1 MLQRIN
7 LVPGFS
13 ATDHLR
19 RLMPLLLTVTLLL
32 IAAVLAGEHWWLQR
46 RNALLAKEII
56 TLETAAGQSEELQGS
71 IQQLNA
77 QVETLRNEVA
87 LTADQADRLAG
98 HLVMKPDF
106 ANILAEIGQVMPSSL
121 RADKITINRDSGS
134 IEGLALHYPDLPQ
147 LADKLRRGNHFTSV
161 LIKEI
166 DRSGEATDSP
176 FRFAITF
183 QLQSDKRPAMRLQT
197 KS

>member
-32 IAAVLAGEHWWLQR
+32 IAAVLAGEHWWLQK
-46 RNALLAKEII
+46 RNALLVKEITI
-56 TLETAAGQSEELQGS
+56 LETAAGQSEELQGS

-77 QVETLRNEVA
+77 QAETLRSEVTM
-87 LTADQADRLAG
+87 TADQADRLAG
-98 HLVMKPDF
+98 HFFMKPDF
-106 ANILAEIGQVMPSSL
+106 ADILTEIGQVMPSSM
-121 RADKITINRDSGS
+121 RIDKITINRDGGN
-134 IEGLALHYPDLPQ
+134 IEGQALHYQDLPQ
-147 LADKLRRGNHFTSV
+147 LADKLRRNSRFTSV
-161 LIKEI
+161 LTKEI
-166 DRSGEATDSP
+166 DRSGEAADSP
-176 FRFAITF
+176 FRFIITF
-183 QLQSDKRPAMRLQT
+183 QLQSDKRPTMRLQT